1 MVSGYH
7 HQIIKGKRTASDRFF
22 FFFLSVPSLSEEK
35 DCKQNNT
42 SLEVEG
48 IPSLHSLETKA
59 SKQKQANCK
68 KQTSHPKLE
77 VAKPE
82 KLLTTSTHQTAFV
95 GKWFSKLLPDVYN
108 HKSSLD
114 MEKATYFFL
123 THLKSRG
130 QLHKDIGH
138 RGIFT
143 SRAWRAG

>member
-1 MVSGYH
+1 MDF
-7 HQIIKGKRTASDRFF
+7 ASDRFS
-22 FFFLSVPSLSEEK
+22 FFLLFVPSLSEEK

-59 SKQKQANCK
+59 SKQKQVNYK
-68 KQTSHPKLE
+68 KQISHPKLD
-77 VAKPE
+77 VANPE
-82 KLLTTSTHQTAFV
+82 KLITTSIHQTTFV
-95 GKWFSKLLPDVYN
+95 EKWLSKLFPDVYN

-114 MEKATYFFL
+114 TTKATYFL

-130 QLHKDIGH
+130 QLHKDTGH

-143 SRAWRAG
+143 SQAWRAE